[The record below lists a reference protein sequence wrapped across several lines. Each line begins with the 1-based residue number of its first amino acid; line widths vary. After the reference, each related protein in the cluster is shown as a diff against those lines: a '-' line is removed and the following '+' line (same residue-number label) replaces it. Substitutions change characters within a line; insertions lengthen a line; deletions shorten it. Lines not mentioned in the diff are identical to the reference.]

1 MVPASLRCR
10 ATSRPEPRSR
20 PPCGVGVAAA
30 AGLTRRRAA
39 SAVPLTALPRRRSRQ
54 VAHGL
59 LPVVCY
65 LLPAAPV
72 CRLLP
77 WPTAVCYLRPSIC
90 CPSRP
95 LPSVCRSLSTVCCL
109 LPAAFRLPTAVY
121 RLLPVACRLLP
132 AALADRICHLLPAA
146 CCLGRPPSAAPAE
159 RRTSPPATTPT
170 LPPIRPIDATIGIA
184 PAPLSDMPPQFR
196 MQFPEDSH
204 PRRPTNRR
212 ISTI

>member
-30 AGLTRRRAA
+30 AGLARRLLA
-39 SAVPLTALPRRRSRQ
+39 SCCLPS
-54 VAHGL
+54 A
-59 LPVVCY
+59 VCY

-159 RRTSPPATTPT
+159 RRTSPPATTRT
-170 LPPIRPIDATIGIA
+170 PPPVRPIDATIGIA
-184 PAPLSDMPPQFR
+184 PAPLSDIPPQFR
-196 MQFPEDSH
+196 MQFPEGSH

>member
-1 MVPASLRCR
+1 MVPASLHCR

-20 PPCGVGVAAA
+20 H
-30 AGLTRRRAA
+30 RAA
-39 SAVPLTALPRRRSRQ
+39 LVLLQRQ
-54 VAHGL
+54 VWRVGCL
-59 LPVVCY
+59 LPVVCRLPPAAY
-65 LLPAAPV
+65 HLLPATCCLPPV
-72 CRLLP
+72 ACRPPPVACHLLP
-77 WPTAVCYLRPSIC
+77 TALADRIC
-90 CPSRP
+90 HL
-95 LPSVCRSLSTVCCL
+95 LPVACRL

-132 AALADRICHLLPAA
+132 AALTDRICHLLPAA

>member
-1 MVPASLRCR
+1 MHCR

-30 AGLTRRRAA
+30 AGLTRRLLASYCLPSAA
-39 SAVPLTALPRRRSRQ
+39 CRLLSAACCLPP
-54 VAHGL
+54 VTCHL
-59 LPVVCY
+59 LPTARR
-65 LLPAAPV
+65 LLPATCYLPSVA
-72 CRLLP
+72 CRLGRPHLP
-77 WPTAVCYLRPSIC
+77 PVTYRLPTTVCYLRPSIC

-95 LPSVCRSLSTVCCL
+95 LPSICRPLS
-109 LPAAFRLPTAVY
+109 AAFRLP
-121 RLLPVACRLLP
+121 PVAC
-132 AALADRICHLLPAA
+132 HH
-146 CCLGRPPSAAPAE
+146 GRPPSAAPAE

-170 LPPIRPIDATIGIA
+170 LPPIRLIDATIGIA

>member
-1 MVPASLRCR
+1 MVPGSLRCR
-10 ATSRPEPRSR
+10 GSLHPEPRSR
-20 PPCGVGVAAA
+20 PPRGIGVAAA
-30 AGLTRRRAA
+30 AGLTRRLLA
-39 SAVPLTALPRRRSRQ
+39 SCCLPS
-54 VAHGL
+54 A
-59 LPVVCY
+59 VCY

-95 LPSVCRSLSTVCCL
+95 LPSVCRSLSTACCL

-146 CCLGRPPSAAPAE
+146 CQPPSATCGLPSAALVDRCLPSAAHC
-159 RRTSPPATTPT
+159 PPPWPTASATCY
-170 LPPIRPIDATIGIA
+170 LPPVALADRHLPHQPSAG
-184 PAPLSDMPPQFR
+184 PAHPQLHARRHRFGPSTRLSA
-196 MQFPEDSH
+196 SL
-204 PRRPTNRR
+204 RRP
-212 ISTI
+212 

>member
-1 MVPASLRCR
+1 MVPGSLRCR

-30 AGLTRRRAA
+30 AGLTRRLLA
-39 SAVPLTALPRRRSRQ
+39 SCCLPS
-54 VAHGL
+54 A
-59 LPVVCY
+59 VCY

-146 CCLGRPPSAAPAE
+146 CCLGRPPSAAHCLPPWPTAIC
-159 RRTSPPATTPT
+159 RTSRAPDQPTRNHTHAATDSAHRRDYRHRSGTPERHA
-170 LPPIRPIDATIGIA
+170 PTIPHAI
-184 PAPLSDMPPQFR
+184 P
-196 MQFPEDSH
+196 
-204 PRRPTNRR
+204 
-212 ISTI
+212 